1 MTDCICMV
9 QAGQISAA
17 QQEALRS
24 ATSEFAQENFGSPAS
39 INWVEV
45 PEGSGFTAAKPST
58 SVIVSVRADR
68 SLAPSERVPL
78 LQELEAIW
86 REHADRGADEVVS
99 VITDPMQ

>member
-24 ATSEFAQENFGSPAS
+24 ATSDFTSRNFGSPAD

-45 PEGSGFTAAKPST
+45 PEGNGFTAAKPST
-58 SVIVSVRADR
+58 SVIVSVRSDR

-78 LQELEAIW
+78 LHELEGIW
-86 REHADRGADEVVS
+86 REHSGRGPDEVVT
-99 VITDPMQ
+99 VITDPLQ

>member
-17 QQEALRS
+17 QQEVLRS
-24 ATSEFAQENFGSPAS
+24 ATSQFAQAKFGSAAD

-45 PEGSGFTAAKPST
+45 PEGSGFTAAKPSP
-58 SVIVSVRADR
+58 SVIVSMRADR

-78 LQELEAIW
+78 LHELEGIW
-86 REHADRGADEVVS
+86 REHSGRGPDEVVT
-99 VITDPMQ
+99 VITDPLQ